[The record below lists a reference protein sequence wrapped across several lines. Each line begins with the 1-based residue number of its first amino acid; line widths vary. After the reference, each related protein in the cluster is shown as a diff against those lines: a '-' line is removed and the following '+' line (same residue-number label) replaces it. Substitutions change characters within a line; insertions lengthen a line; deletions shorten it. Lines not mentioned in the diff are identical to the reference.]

1 MGVTALLLASKV
13 EESHSPLIRDLV
25 DITDNS
31 CSPAEVRRM
40 ELRMLSSLG
49 FNLSRPHPLHFLRR
63 NSRAGIAVRRLSLF
77 INKKYLAGRVG
88 VLQHTLAEYLL
99 EMSLP
104 EYSLAHLPPSLLASA
119 ALYLSLM
126 LQQAGANL
134 ATVWSP
140 TLQYYSTY
148 RAEDILPVVSSLAA
162 VLVRRG
168 QTKLRA
174 VHTKYSS
181 RKFMKVADMAEL
193 DGEMVQKLARVRL
206 RDWTRPTNLSLS
218 TTQHLLALKDPVE
231 SDQEEIRMRKQYS
244 VSCTS
249 NLDNNIPESK
259 IKKSSNGE
267 PEDELIKPSMK
278 KKKTATSLSSSD
290 KTERLLGGVELR

>member
-1 MGVTALLLASKV
+1 MGVTALLLASKG

-63 NSRAGIAVRRLSLF
+63 NSRAGTTVRRRRLSLF

-104 EYSLAHLPPSLLASA
+104 EYSLAHLPPSLLASG
-119 ALYLSLM
+119 ALYLSLL
-126 LQQAGANL
+126 LQQPGASL

-174 VHTKYSS
+174 VHTKYTS

-193 DGEMVQKLARVRL
+193 DGELVGRLAR
-206 RDWTRPTNLSLS
+206 
-218 TTQHLLALKDPVE
+218 
-231 SDQEEIRMRKQYS
+231 M
-244 VSCTS
+244 
-249 NLDNNIPESK
+249 
-259 IKKSSNGE
+259 
-267 PEDELIKPSMK
+267 EL
-278 KKKTATSLSSSD
+278 
-290 KTERLLGGVELR
+290 TEL